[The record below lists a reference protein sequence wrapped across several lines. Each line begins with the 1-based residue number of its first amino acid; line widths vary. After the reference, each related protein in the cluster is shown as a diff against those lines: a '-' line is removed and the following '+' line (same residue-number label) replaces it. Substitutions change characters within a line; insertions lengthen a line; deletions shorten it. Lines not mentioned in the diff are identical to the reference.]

1 MLKYSLTRN
10 LLTGNAD
17 DYTAKTQS
25 LGSYDKEAII
35 TNMLWRGSL
44 LTRTDIVAVLNGFE
58 ESIANII
65 HDGGT
70 VNTPLF
76 NTSFSIS
83 GVFEGAV
90 DNFDHKR
97 HKVNVKF
104 NKGILIRNA
113 EAKVIPEKTGAIAN
127 RLQILEVV
135 DSVSGKMNEQLTSGG
150 VLKIW
155 GDNIKIM
162 GDNPDCGLYF
172 VPESGET
179 VKAQVIAQNKPKSL
193 IVLIPMLS
201 VGIYTIKVV
210 TQFTRG
216 TLLKSPSAYSFSK
229 TLLVDSL

>member
-35 TNMLWRGSL
+35 ANMLWRGSL
-44 LTRTDIVAVLNGFE
+44 LTRTDILAVLNGFE
-58 ESIANII
+58 ESITAII
-65 HDGGT
+65 NDGGT

-113 EAKVIPEKTGAIAN
+113 EAMIIPEKTGAIAPQ
-127 RLQILEVV
+127 LQILEVK
-135 DSVSGKMNEQLTSGG
+135 DSVSGKVNERLTPGG
-150 VLKIW
+150 VLEVW
-155 GDNIKIM
+155 GNNIKIA
-162 GDNPDCGLYF
+162 GDHPECGLYF
-172 VPESGET
+172 VPESGKA
-179 VKAQVIAQNKPKSL
+179 VKVQIIVQNKPLSL
-193 IVLIPMLS
+193 IIAIPKLTA
-201 VGIYTIKVV
+201 GTYTLKLV
-210 TQFTRG
+210 TQFTHSHMIKLPR
-216 TLLKSPSAYSFSK
+216 TCFFNK
-229 TLLVDSL
+229 TLFVV

>member
-10 LLTGNAD
+10 LLTDGAGN
-17 DYTAKTQS
+17 YTAKAQS
-25 LGSYDKEAII
+25 SGSYDKEAII
-35 TNMLWRGSL
+35 TDMLRRGSL
-44 LTRTDIVAVLNGFE
+44 LTRTDILAVLNGFE
-58 ESIANII
+58 ESITKII
-65 HDGGT
+65 NDGGT

-76 NTSFSIS
+76 NTRFSIS
-83 GVFEGAV
+83 GVFDGGA

-113 EAKVIPEKTGAIAN
+113 EEMIIPEKTGAIAPQ
-127 RLQILEVV
+127 LQILEVK
-135 DSVSGKMNEQLTSGG
+135 DSVSGKANERLTPGG
-150 VLKIW
+150 VLEVW
-155 GDNIKIM
+155 GNNIKIT

-172 VPESGET
+172 IPESGDT

-201 VGIYTIKVV
+201 VGIYSLKVV

-216 TLLKSPSAYSFSK
+216 TLLKSPRAYSFSK

>member
-83 GVFEGAV
+83 GKFEGGV

-97 HKVNVKF
+97 HKVNVNL

-113 EAKVIPEKTGAIAN
+113 EAKVIPEKTSAIAPQ
-127 RLQILEVV
+127 LQILEVK
-135 DSVSGKMNEQLTSGG
+135 DSVSGKVNERLTPGG
-150 VLKIW
+150 VLQVW
-155 GDNIKIM
+155 GNNIKIA
-162 GDNPDCGLYF
+162 GDHPDCGLYF
-172 VPESGET
+172 VPESGDT
-179 VKAQVIAQNKPKSL
+179 LKAQVIAQNKPSSL
-193 IVLIPMLS
+193 IIAIPKLTT
-201 VGIYTIKVV
+201 GTYTLQLV
-210 TQFTRG
+210 TQFTNG
-216 TLLKSPSAYSFSK
+216 HLLKLPRTCYFNK
-229 TLLVDSL
+229 MLIVV

>member
-10 LLTGNAD
+10 LLTDSAD

-35 TNMLWRGSL
+35 TNMLRRGSL

-58 ESIANII
+58 ESIADII

-83 GVFEGAV
+83 GKFEGGV
-90 DNFDHKR
+90 DNFDRKR
-97 HKVNVKF
+97 HKVNVNL

-135 DSVSGKMNEQLTSGG
+135 DSVSGKMNEQLTPGG

-155 GDNIKIM
+155 GDNIKII

-179 VKAQVIAQNKPKSL
+179 VKAQVIAQNKPLSL
-193 IVLIPMLS
+193 IIAIPSLNA
-201 VGIYTIKVV
+201 GTYTIKLV
-210 TQFTRG
+210 TQFTNG
-216 TLLKSPSAYSFSK
+216 HLLKLPRTCYFNK
-229 TLLVDSL
+229 MLIVV

>member
-10 LLTGNAD
+10 LLTDSAD
-17 DYTAKTQS
+17 DYTAKAQS
-25 LGSYDKEAII
+25 LGSYNKEAII
-35 TNMLWRGSL
+35 TDMLRRGSL

-58 ESIANII
+58 ESIADII

-83 GVFEGAV
+83 GKFEGGM

-97 HKVNVKF
+97 HKVNVNL

-135 DSVSGKMNEQLTSGG
+135 DSVSGTMNEQLTPGG

-155 GDNIKIM
+155 GDNIKIS

-172 VPESGET
+172 VPTSGDT
-179 VKAQVIAQNKPKSL
+179 LKAQVIAQNKPKS
-193 IVLIPMLS
+193 IIIAIPPLAA
-201 VGIYTIKVV
+201 GTYTLKLV
-210 TQFTRG
+210 TQFTHSHMI
-216 TLLKSPSAYSFSK
+216 KSPRTCFFNKA
-229 TLLVDSL
+229 LVVV

>member
-65 HDGGT
+65 YDGGT

-83 GVFEGAV
+83 GKFEGGV
-90 DNFDHKR
+90 DNFDHRR
-97 HKVNVKF
+97 HKVNVNL

-113 EAKVIPEKTGAIAN
+113 EAKVIPEKTGAIAPQ
-127 RLQILEVV
+127 LQILEVK
-135 DSVSGKMNEQLTSGG
+135 DSVSGKVNERLTPGG
-150 VLKIW
+150 VLQVW
-155 GDNIKIM
+155 GNNIKIA
-162 GDNPDCGLYF
+162 GDHPDCGVYF
-172 VPESGET
+172 VHESGDT
-179 VKAQVIAQNKPKSL
+179 VKAQVIAQNKPSSL
-193 IVLIPMLS
+193 IIAIPSLNAS
-201 VGIYTIKVV
+201 TYTIKLV
-210 TQFTRG
+210 TQFTNG
-216 TLLKSPSAYSFSK
+216 HLLKLPRTCYFNK
-229 TLLVDSL
+229 MLIVV